1 MVAVAVAAVAEVVV
15 AGVTLIP
22 TMGMVVVTT
31 ATAAREATDGNC

>member
-1 MVAVAVAAVAEVVV
+1 MVAVAVAAVAEEV
-15 AGVTLIP
+15 AGVTPIP